1 MTDDK
6 QQSFE
11 RKKKKY
17 RAVYRKEI
25 PYREIKGRTLTHEP
39 SSHKKKRK
47 RKK

>member
-1 MTDDK
+1 MTDK
-6 QQSFE
+6 QEAFE

-25 PYREIKGRTLTHEP
+25 PYRNIKGKTL
-39 SSHKKKRK
+39 SSHENSGSRKKR